1 MIIIE
6 IIIET
11 RIESM
16 THIPDPNKEIQKTF
30 TTHTINTEE
39 DRITKNNKLTKIQFI
54 KTRIIFITKRSQ
66 KEIV

>member
-16 THIPDPNKEIQKTF
+16 THIPDPNKEIQKTL

-39 DRITKNNKLTKIQFI
+39 DRITENNKLTKIQFI